1 MKRISHLCYTIS
13 LCAILL
19 LSSSCYFPHKHTHD
33 WKNYIVKTPT
43 CTEKGLMEKLCEECG
58 DKKYEDLMPSGHNF
72 VNGACTVCG
81 IPGYA
86 ENQIEPQAMPE
97 NANNTA
103 AWSLEKIHQTA
114 QSLGFTD
121 PYDSFIRG
129 LQYGHLDNIYIDPLG
144 LLHFKVTFINKEDKE
159 LELPFAMAVSKVS
172 PINKK
177 DSKFGFISKVQIQ
190 NEQLILTYSDGIQAS
205 AGALANATVTV
216 TKFGLNPDNELVI
229 YYSNNTIA
237 FAGKISEG
245 KIAETQIAF
254 VYQQKDNGYAII
266 EAIDTGDKVLTLPIS
281 HQGKLIISIEEN
293 AFKLFKEKTVS
304 VVVPKEISSIH
315 ANAFYHLNNSCALYF
330 EGNRSDYVN
339 FNTNARM
346 YFMGEWSQKNGIPTP
361 NK

>member
-1 MKRISHLCYTIS
+1 
-13 LCAILL
+13 
-19 LSSSCYFPHKHTHD
+19 
-33 WKNYIVKTPT
+33 
-43 CTEKGLMEKLCEECG
+43 MEKLCEECG
-58 DKKYEDLMPSGHNF
+58 EKAYEDLMPNGHNF
-72 VNGACTVCG
+72 LNGACTVCSL
-81 IPGYA
+81 PGYA
-86 ENQIEPQAMPE
+86 ENQIAPEAMPE

-103 AWSLEKIHQTA
+103 AWSLQKIHQTA

-159 LELPFAMAVSKVS
+159 VEFPFAMAVSKVS

-216 TKFGLNPDNELVI
+216 TKFGLNPDSELVI
-229 YYSNNTIA
+229 YYSNTIA
-237 FAGKISEG
+237 FAGKLSEG
-245 KIAETQIAF
+245 KIAETQTAF
-254 VYQQKDNGYAII
+254 IYRQMENGYAICV
-266 EAIDTGDKVLTLPIS
+266 AIDIGDEILTFPIS
-281 HQGKLIISIEEN
+281 HQGKAIVSIEAN
-293 AFKLFKEKTVS
+293 AFRNFEGKTIS
-304 VVVPKEISSIH
+304 VIIPKEITSISS
-315 ANAFYHLNNSCALYF
+315 NAFHHLNASCAVYF
-330 EGNRSDYVN
+330 EGNRSDYASIP
-339 FNTNARM
+339 FLGNARM